1 LPDDVNTI
9 PIFRNNLVKAIVNDN
24 TRVMI
29 LIDTGASVTAISSKF
44 LQILRQNGH
53 ICTVYKAPNIDLN
66 SVSGNKLDIL
76 GQVYLRVRI
85 AQFVLRI
92 PVYVISNMQ
101 NLFILGNDTLAK
113 YRMVINY
120 ETKRLY
126 VKSFTDIFAVNTVI
140 IPPNQHLQ
148 LCCRVKHPLTNGTV
162 GRIDQKPN
170 LNKAGLCAVVKTVTA
185 ERGNYLNYTIKN
197 NSDQS
202 VTIDNNTK
210 IGRFYPVYKKFKLR
224 RARRSK
230 QKFDNTCTVLD
241 KCMDD
246 DYDFEV
252 PECITNYFKPIVE
265 INCVTQSSALQVD
278 FSQTKLKDNDKNNL
292 IQILNTNRD
301 VFSTGPYDLGELKQP
316 ELQIKL
322 LPGAKPFKHRPYRA
336 SPKQREI
343 IDKQVD
349 ELLKAG
355 IIEPCSGNYSSP
367 VVLVDKHDDTGKVT
381 SQRLC
386 IDLRQLNSQIQDNN
400 YPMPLISDFF
410 DSLGGARYFS
420 VIDCAQGYHQIK
432 VAEDSRDLTA
442 FVTHS
447 GLWRYARMPF
457 GIKIAPAFFTAILND
472 LFRKLLY
479 KGVIIY
485 IDDILIYST
494 SVSRHFELLQ
504 EVFDILRKANLKIKA
519 SKCKFAVEKVKY
531 LGFVISAE
539 GLQCDPV
546 KLKVVQ
552 EYEVPKNLKTLRSWL
567 GLTNYF
573 RRFIPNYSRIAKPLI
588 ALLSTKE
595 TFVWTKDCQAAFE
608 LLKEKLLTPPIV
620 AFPNYNAPYLLY
632 TDASGCALSGILSQ
646 IQETE
651 AGPAERVIA
660 YTARNMKP
668 AEARYSTHEREM
680 LAIFHSM
687 AQFKCYIQYSHV
699 DIITDC
705 KALCEIMEKKPVSA
719 RLGRWSYFMNQFSY
733 TMHYRSGAKNHAD
746 GLSRIKHKSTPQA
759 EDGEPPIGPFMSAIV
774 NLDDHLQLPLP
785 ASLTDRQ
792 PHAELPLMHND
803 PTATVC
809 AAIQQATTSTAVQTD
824 VSNEE
829 NTVVIGDSETDN
841 NSQQAYG
848 EVVTLDLIKT
858 EQSLDRNL
866 KPIIDYL
873 QSSTLPK
880 DDKLAR
886 NIVLQSPYYSFTDNL
901 LYHHQKQRNRNTDN
915 QYTQI
920 VIPENLRLPILQQ
933 YHDNLG
939 HRGAP
944 NVYNLIVKKY
954 FWINMFKDCYDHVH
968 SCHTCMRHKKPK
980 KKDRSPLTPIPVFDH
995 PFMNWFVDIAGP
1007 FRETANNNK
1016 YIFTCVDSFSKW
1028 VEIIPL
1034 PNYTSYTLAR
1044 ALFER
1049 IICRFGSFK
1058 VLTSDRGTSLISTM
1072 FDHLVHMCGS
1082 QHIKSASFHHQSLGQ
1097 VEVMNQIVDRMLAK
1111 LVNDEQTN
1119 WDSHLPIIQL
1129 AHNISTATATG
1140 YSPFLIIHGREV
1152 LLPLDISVQQPDKL
1166 NPNARQE
1173 LADLI
1178 ERVTKL
1184 DKLVKQN
1191 IDSSKLQMKAYYDVN
1206 STPVD
1211 YQIGDL
1217 VWLYV
1222 FVHPKHL
1229 GGKLKCSWTGPFRII
1244 GSEGKNYNLR
1254 RVSDNVELPLPINV
1268 DRLQKVYDKKIRPP
1282 IPQITPTML
1291 STEQETAISDALTVA
1306 EADLQRNS
1314 NATDESDA
1322 SKPTVIA
1329 PPAATVNQAIRAP
1342 TPTPTAPQAPDL
1354 DAGSAHAA
1362 PELPKPDDIVAVDR
1376 AVYSIPKA
1384 RTEKGVTE
1392 YYIIYD
1398 DQPNKSTG
1406 VYVPEPNL
1414 TPTEKLFIDQHKDEI
1429 RFMRKANKV
1438 FPDMYAIFNGI
1449 SDIFSPPTYNPIIRV

>member
-9 PIFRNNLVKAIVNDN
+9 PLFRNNLVKTIINDN
-24 TRVMI
+24 TRVMA
-29 LIDTGASVTAISSKF
+29 LIDTGASVTAISTKF

-53 ICTVYKAPNIDLN
+53 ICTVYKAPEIDLN
-66 SVSGNKLDIL
+66 SVSGNRLDVL

-85 AQFVLRI
+85 AQFLLRI
-92 PVYVISNMQ
+92 PVYVIANMQ
-101 NLFILGNDTLAK
+101 KLFILGHDTLSK
-113 YRMVINY
+113 YRMIINY
-120 ETKRLY
+120 QTQRLY
-126 VKSFTDIFAVNTVI
+126 VKSFADIFAISSVM
-140 IPPNQHLQ
+140 IPPKKQIQ
-148 LCCRVKHPLTNGTV
+148 LCCRVKRPLTTGII
-162 GRIDQKPN
+162 GHIDQKPSIR
-170 LNKAGLCAVVKTVTA
+170 KAGLCAVVRTLTA
-185 ERGNYLNYTIKN
+185 QRGNYLNYTVKN
-197 NSDQS
+197 NSDQP

-210 IGRFYPVYKKFKLR
+210 IGRFYAIYKKFKPR
-224 RARRSK
+224 QVRRSK
-230 QKFDNTCTVLD
+230 QKLDDKNTEPENFI
-241 KCMDD
+241 DD
-246 DYDFEV
+246 SDFEV
-252 PECITNYFKPIVE
+252 PECIANDFKQNLE
-265 INCVTQSSALQVD
+265 INSVSQNSALQID
-278 FSQTKLKDNDKNNL
+278 FSQTKLNENDKSDL
-292 IQILNTNRD
+292 LKILNTNRD

-355 IIEPCSGNYSSP
+355 IIEPCSGTYSSP

-386 IDLRQLNSQIQDNN
+386 VDLRQLNSQIQDNN

-432 VAEDSRDLTA
+432 VAEESRDFTA

-485 IDDILIYST
+485 IDDILIYSDT
-494 SVSRHFELLQ
+494 VDRHFELLQ

-573 RRFIPNYSRIAKPLI
+573 RRFIPNYSKIAKPLI

-595 TFVWTKDCQAAFE
+595 TFVWTKDCQEAFE

-632 TDASGCALSGILSQ
+632 TDASGCAISGILSQ
-646 IQETE
+646 IQDTE
-651 AGPAERVIA
+651 SGPAERVIA

-705 KALCEIMEKKPVSA
+705 KALCEIFEKKPLSA

-733 TMHYRSGAKNHAD
+733 KMHYRSGAKNHAD
-746 GLSRIKHKSTPQA
+746 GLSRIKHKSAPQPD
-759 EDGEPPIGPFMSAIV
+759 DGEPPVGPFMNAIID
-774 NLDDHLQLPLP
+774 LDDYLPP
-785 ASLTDRQ
+785 PPSITYSDQ
-792 PHAELPLMHND
+792 HTQCELPPIHLD
-803 PTATVC
+803 STSAVC
-809 AAIQQATTSTAVQTD
+809 AAIQQATTSTAVQTA
-824 VSNEE
+824 VSNDD
-829 NTVVIGDSETDN
+829 TAIVIADTETN
-841 NSQQAYG
+841 NVCQQAYG
-848 EVVTLDLIKT
+848 EVITLDLIKT
-858 EQSLDRNL
+858 EQPLDRDL

-873 QSSTLPK
+873 HSSILPK
-880 DDKLAR
+880 DDKIAR
-886 NIVLQSPYYSFTDNL
+886 NIVLQSPYYSYTDGL
-901 LYHHQKQRNRNTDN
+901 LYHHQKQRNKSTDN

-920 VIPENLRLPILQQ
+920 VIPKNLRLPILQQ

-944 NVYNLIVKKY
+944 NVYNLLVKKY
-954 FWINMFKDCYDHVH
+954 FWTNMFKDCYDHVH

-995 PFMNWFVDIAGP
+995 PFMNWFIDIAGP
-1007 FRETANNNK
+1007 FRETPNQNK

-1028 VEIIPL
+1028 VELIPL
-1034 PNYTSYTLAR
+1034 SNYTSYTLAR

-1049 IICRFGSFK
+1049 IICRFGAFK
-1058 VLTSDRGTSLISTM
+1058 VISSDRGTSIISAM

-1097 VEVMNQIVDRMLAK
+1097 VEIMNQIVDRMLAK
-1111 LVNDEQTN
+1111 LVNEEQTN

-1140 YSPFLIIHGREV
+1140 YSPFLILHGREV
-1152 LLPLDISVQQPDKL
+1152 LLPLDISIQKPDKL
-1166 NPNARQE
+1166 NLNARQE
-1173 LADLI
+1173 IADLI

-1191 IDSSKLQMKAYYDVN
+1191 IDDNKLQMKVYYDVN
-1206 STPVD
+1206 STTVD

-1217 VWLYV
+1217 VWLYI

-1244 GSEGKNYNLR
+1244 GIEGKNYSLR

-1282 IPQITPTML
+1282 VPQITPTML
-1291 STEQETAISDALTVA
+1291 STEQETAISDAITIA
-1306 EADLQRNS
+1306 ETDLQRTS
-1314 NATDESDA
+1314 NATDEIDA
-1322 SKPTVIA
+1322 SEPAVIA
-1329 PPAATVNQAIRAP
+1329 TPATTANQAIRAP
-1342 TPTPTAPQAPDL
+1342 TPTPTAPQAPGL
-1354 DAGSAHAA
+1354 DAGLAQAA
-1362 PELPKPDDIVAVDR
+1362 SQLPKPDDIVAVDR

-1384 RTEKGVTE
+1384 RTEKGLTE
-1392 YYIIYD
+1392 YYVIYD
-1398 DQPNKSTG
+1398 DQPNRNTG

-1414 TPTEKLFIDQHKDEI
+1414 TPTEKRFIELNKDKI
-1429 RFMRKANKV
+1429 RFMRKANKIL
-1438 FPDMYAIFNGI
+1438 PDMYAIFSTV
-1449 SDIFSPPTYNPIIRV
+1449 SDAFTAPFLGP